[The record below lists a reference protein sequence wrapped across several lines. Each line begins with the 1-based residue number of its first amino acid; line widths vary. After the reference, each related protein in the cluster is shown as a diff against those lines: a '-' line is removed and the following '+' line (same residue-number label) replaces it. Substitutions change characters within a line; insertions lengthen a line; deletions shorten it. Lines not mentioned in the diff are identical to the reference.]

1 MHPTWPVRG
10 PGLVPGRTL
19 NPSEVESSGGSE
31 KSQVE
36 RQVEGQ
42 VEVKGMVRDR
52 VTVQEAAR
60 RLGVKDDAIRK
71 RIQRGSL
78 EYDKGEDGRV
88 YVYLEPSS
96 AVSGDARGGEA
107 AQDASYDALLVGLQ
121 DQVSYLRSVL
131 REERDAR
138 RRADTIIAQL
148 TRANAALAQRVP
160 ELQAPRRRDGTA
172 RETEGEDPAG
182 EDPAGVHEVDGTGEP
197 RGPVRPRDTA
207 EFPVRASL
215 TRPWWRR
222 AFGG

>member
-1 MHPTWPVRG
+1 
-10 PGLVPGRTL
+10 
-19 NPSEVESSGGSE
+19 
-31 KSQVE
+31 
-36 RQVEGQ
+36 
-42 VEVKGMVRDR
+42 MVRDR

>member
-1 MHPTWPVRG
+1 M
-10 PGLVPGRTL
+10 
-19 NPSEVESSGGSE
+19 
-31 KSQVE
+31 K
-36 RQVEGQ
+36 GQ
-42 VEVKGMVRDR
+42 VEVQGMDRDR

-71 RIQRGSL
+71 RIQRGTL
-78 EYDKGEDGRV
+78 EREKGEDGRV

-96 AVSGDARGGEA
+96 AVSKDELGRKAVW
-107 AQDASYDALLVGLQ
+107 DASYDAFLSGLQ

-131 REERDAR
+131 QEERDAR

-160 ELQAPRRRDGTA
+160 ELEAPRR
-172 RETEGEDPAG
+172 
-182 EDPAGVHEVDGTGEP
+182 HEVAAQGATEDAAGMYEEDGTGDP
-197 RGPVRPRDTA
+197 RGTVRPRDTA
-207 EFPVRASL
+207 EFPVRGSL

>member
-1 MHPTWPVRG
+1 
-10 PGLVPGRTL
+10 
-19 NPSEVESSGGSE
+19 
-31 KSQVE
+31 
-36 RQVEGQ
+36 
-42 VEVKGMVRDR
+42 MVRDR

-78 EYDKGEDGRV
+78 EHDKGEDGRV

-96 AVSGDARGGEA
+96 AVSGDARGVEA
-107 AQDASYDALLVGLQ
+107 TQDASYDALLVGFK

-160 ELQAPRRRDGTA
+160 ELQAPRRRDGIA
-172 RETEGEDPAG
+172 REAAREDPAG
-182 EDPAGVHEVDGTGEP
+182 DEPAGVREEDGTGEP

-207 EFPVRASL
+207 EFPVRGSL